1 MTVTTARLQHP
12 FKADLLRCV
21 CSQYSDVNDDGAGQ
35 KSPYSTLGALSRL
48 SRGSRGGRNVSFA
61 RRSNRGVS
69 QRRFQG
75 KETKGKEKPE
85 DYMSK
90 AKQLWTY
97 VGKVRPLI
105 KTPICSRCLAVLG
118 TAAHLNAARTD

>member
-1 MTVTTARLQHP
+1 M
-12 FKADLLRCV
+12 RCV

-35 KSPYSTLGALSRL
+35 KSPYSPLGALSRL

-69 QRRFQG
+69 QRQQLQG
-75 KETKGKEKPE
+75 KEKKSKEKPE

-105 KTPICSRCLAVLG
+105 KNPICSRCLAVLG
-118 TAAHLNAARTD
+118 TAAHSSAARTD